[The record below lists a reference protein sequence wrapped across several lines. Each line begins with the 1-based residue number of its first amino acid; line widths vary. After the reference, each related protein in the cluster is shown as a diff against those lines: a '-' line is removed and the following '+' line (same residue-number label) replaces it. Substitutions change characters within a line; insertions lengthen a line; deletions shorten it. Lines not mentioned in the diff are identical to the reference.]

1 MAKKSFGAVVKV
13 AGSGGVAV
21 AELYS
26 VTPPELKVDTEET
39 TNHGQADIY
48 RQWISTLADW
58 GEMELEMAM
67 SAATITQFNA
77 LIGVDNT
84 SWYIA
89 FEFGTTD
96 ITFTFTG
103 ILVGYAPS
111 MEAPIDGKY
120 KAHAKIKPTGN
131 ITFGGLS

>member
-1 MAKKSFGAVVKV
+1 VAKKSFGAIVKSG
-13 AGSGGVAV
+13 GSGGTTV

-26 VTPPELKVDTEET
+26 VTPPTLKVDTEET

-58 GEMELEMAM
+58 GEMEIEMGM

-77 LIGVDNT
+77 LIGVDTT
-84 SWYIA
+84 SWYIS
-89 FEFGTTD
+89 FEFGGTD

-103 ILVGYAPS
+103 ILVEYSPS
-111 MEAPIDGKY
+111 DEAPIDGKY
-120 KAHAKIKPTGN
+120 KAKAKIKPTGN
-131 ITFGGLS
+131 ITFGGLT